1 MSRIAPILCCG
12 AAVMLLSC
20 SDGTGPP
27 DFQDQPSLGAI
38 AGPGVSGSQLHPLSH
53 RMHVVTSDSEHPFQ
67 QLLLKAASSE
77 PQENATMGFWAV
89 RGQERTFEIGY
100 QSDGDTTTSEFLRFH
115 IPAAGLLWR
124 PDGTA
129 LAFGDSILIT
139 ATVDPSEFH
148 IEFGPEGLVFNSQAP
163 AQLELWY
170 TAADSDVPQSQ
181 LGLWYQQEAGT
192 LWYPI
197 VSVHELD
204 RKWFKTF
211 LFHFSGYV
219 ISWND

>member
-20 SDGTGPP
+20 SDSTGPP

-53 RMHVVTSDSEHPFQ
+53 RMHVVPSDSERLFQ
-67 QLLLKAASSE
+67 QLFLQAAGSE
-77 PQENATMGFWAV
+77 SQETSIMGFWAV
-89 RGQERTFEIGY
+89 RGEERTFEIGY
-100 QSDGDTTTSEFLRFH
+100 QSDGDTATSEFLRFH
-115 IPAAGLLWR
+115 IPAAGLLLR

-129 LAFGDSILIT
+129 FAAGDSVLIT
-139 ATVDPSEFH
+139 VTVDPAEFH
-148 IEFGPEGLVFNSQAP
+148 LEFGPSGLVFNDQAP
-163 AQLELWY
+163 AQLDLWY
-170 TAADSDVPQSQ
+170 SAAEGDIPQQ
-181 LGLWYQQEAGT
+181 KLGIWYQQEAGT

-197 VSVHELD
+197 VSQHELE
-204 RKWFKTF
+204 RMWFQTV

-219 ISWND
+219 ISWNK